1 MAEMI
6 REILAKRWWVLLLRG
21 LAAIAFGLMA
31 FAWPGI
37 TLASLVMLFGIWS
50 LADGL
55 VALFGGISDKWWVS
69 ALIGLAGIAAGI
81 CTFLMPGITTIV
93 LLYFI
98 GGWAI
103 VHGVMEIVAAIH
115 LRKVITGEWFLILA
129 GVVSV
134 LFGLTVFANPLVGAL
149 AVVWMIGG
157 YAIAFGILLAA
168 LSFRVKNLG
177 LRTRSATA

>member
-1 MAEMI
+1 MW
-6 REILAKRWWVLLLRG
+6 LQLWTVT
-21 LAAIAFGLMA
+21 IAL
-31 FAWPGI
+31 
-37 TLASLVMLFGIWS
+37 S
-50 LADGL
+50 
-55 VALFGGISDKWWVS
+55 
-69 ALIGLAGIAAGI
+69 IGLAGIAAGI
-81 CTFLMPGITTIV
+81 CTFLMPGITAII

-103 VHGVMEIVAAIH
+103 VHGVMEIVAAIQ

-134 LFGLTVFANPLVGAL
+134 LFGLMVFANPLVGAL

-157 YAIAFGILLAA
+157 YALAFGILLVA

-177 LRTRSATA
+177 LRARSATA

>member
-1 MAEMI
+1 MAELL
-6 REILAKRWWVLLLRG
+6 REVVSKKWWVLLLRG

-37 TLASLVMLFGIWS
+37 TLASLVLLWGAWA

-55 VALFGGISDKWWVS
+55 VALFGGVSDKWWVS

-81 CTFLMPGITTIV
+81 CTFLMPGITAVV

-98 GGWAI
+98 AGWAI
-103 VHGVMEIVAAIH
+103 VHGVMEIMAAVA
-115 LRKVITGEWFLILA
+115 LRKVIAGEWFLILA
-129 GVVSV
+129 GTLSV
-134 LFGLTVFANPLVGAL
+134 LFGFLLFANPAAGAL

-157 YAIAFGILLAA
+157 YAVAFGILLVA
-168 LSFRVKNLG
+168 LSFRVKGLG
-177 LRTRSATA
+177 MRARSATA